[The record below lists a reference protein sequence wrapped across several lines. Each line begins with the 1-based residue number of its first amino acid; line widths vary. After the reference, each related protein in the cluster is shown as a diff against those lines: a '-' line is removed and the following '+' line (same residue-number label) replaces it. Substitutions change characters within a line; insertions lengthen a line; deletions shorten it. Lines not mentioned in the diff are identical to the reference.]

1 MYFDGIEDMARLK
14 KEVKLYIVQ
23 SLAVFNTPTEVA
35 KDIKEIYGIELK
47 PQNIE
52 GYDPTKRAGKD
63 LSEEFKKEFEETR
76 KDFLEKP
83 LNIPASNDAVQLKVL
98 DGLLWRNKGNAVMA
112 VKIIDQ
118 IQKIMNDHYSK
129 RIEITGANGCAI
141 KTETEQKQSQPTL
154 TPDQLAELTP
164 QELSRLAI
172 NGKL

>member
-1 MYFDGIEDMARLK
+1 MARLR
-14 KEVKLYIVQ
+14 KEVQLYIIR

-35 KDIKEIYGIELK
+35 KGVKETYGIDLK

-52 GYDPTKRAGKD
+52 VYDPTKRAGMN
-63 LSEEFKKEFEETR
+63 LREEFKKEFEETR

-83 LNIPASNDAVQLKVL
+83 LNIPASNDAVMLQVL
-98 DGLLWRNKGNAVMA
+98 NDLLWRNKNNAVMA

-118 IQKIMNDHYSK
+118 IQKIVNDHYSK
-129 RIEITGANGCAI
+129 RVEITGANGGAI
-141 KTETEQKQSQPTL
+141 KTEVEQKQSQTL
-154 TPDQLAELTP
+154 TPEQLAELTP